1 MPFGATERARSPL
14 RCSTS
19 AGRVLSALAMN
30 NVLLIGLL
38 PSVVDLSSV
47 PGLTEEKLAVTLKT
61 EEQRLRE
68 IGFDATWCLI
78 DTGAT
83 AESVVRTAL
92 EARAYDVVLVGAGV
106 RTIPTYF
113 LLFEKLVNLIH
124 QHAHDA
130 KICFNTRP
138 DDTVEA
144 VLRWLAPP
152 AKAR

>member
-1 MPFGATERARSPL
+1 
-14 RCSTS
+14 
-19 AGRVLSALAMN
+19 MN
-30 NVLLIGLL
+30 SVLLIGLL
-38 PSVVDLSSV
+38 PSVVDLSSM
-47 PGLTEEKLAVTLKT
+47 PDLTEEKLTLALKT
-61 EEQRLRE
+61 EEQRLRDL
-68 IGFDATWCLI
+68 GFDATWCLV

-106 RTIPTYF
+106 RTIPTHF

-124 QHAHDA
+124 QHAPNS
-130 KICFNTRP
+130 KIGFNTRP